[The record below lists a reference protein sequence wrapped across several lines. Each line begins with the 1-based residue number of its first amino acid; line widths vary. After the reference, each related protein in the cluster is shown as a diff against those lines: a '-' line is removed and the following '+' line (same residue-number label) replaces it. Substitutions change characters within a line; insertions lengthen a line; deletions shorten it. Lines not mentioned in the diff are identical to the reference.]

1 MIETWQSFA
10 QVFWSDMSIVPEIQ
24 TQKIFPILIAQTTS
38 PSDGLSSFLAS
49 IGISPNSPV
58 MSIIMA
64 VATLVIGWVIALI
77 AGSTVGKL
85 LKRTD
90 TDNRLARWFSSNI
103 SGTATPSRQIQS
115 EKWVA
120 RIVFWLVMAF
130 VLVAF
135 LQVLGLTTV
144 AAPINKFL
152 EQLSTYS
159 LKIGAALIL
168 LGIAWLL
175 ASVSKSLV
183 LRSLHS
189 FQLEERLNEQMNA
202 SESRVNLSETLA
214 TALYWLVF
222 LLFLP
227 LILEALELK
236 QTLAPVQELIRQFL
250 DALPRIIKAIAIG
263 GIGWLIAVV
272 VRQLVTN
279 LLSATGLDA
288 LGRRFGLSQEA
299 GTSAPSGVIG
309 TIVYALILI
318 PVAISVLESLELK
331 AVSAP
336 AAQMLQQA
344 LTTLPQIFMGIVIV
358 AIAYFIGQFV
368 NQITTNILTG
378 LGFNGILPVLGL
390 PPIARTEVLNLESTS
405 ESQDAARETRTP
417 SEIVGIIA
425 FVVIVLFGA
434 ITATNVLGIPALT
447 SLLRSILDTSG
458 QILGGLIV
466 FAIGLYLSN
475 LAFNLVNSTGTRQSR
490 ILGHTARICII
501 TFSGAL
507 GLRQMGIAT
516 DIVALAFGLL
526 LGAIAVAIA
535 IAFGLGGRDIA
546 AEQIREWL
554 SNFKARD

>member
-10 QVFWSDMSIVPEIQ
+10 QVFWSDMSIFPEIQ
-24 TQKIFPILIAQTTS
+24 AQNNFSILIAQTTP

-49 IGISPNSPV
+49 IGLSPNSPV
-58 MSIIMA
+58 MSTIVA
-64 VATLVIGWVIALI
+64 VATLVIGWAIALI
-77 AGSTVGKL
+77 AGSTAGKL

-90 TDNRLARWFSSNI
+90 VDNRLAQWVSSNI
-103 SGTATPSRQIQS
+103 SGTATPTRQIQS

-120 RIVFWLVMAF
+120 RIVFWLIMAF

-144 AAPINKFL
+144 AAPITKLL
-152 EQLSTYS
+152 EQLTTYS

-168 LGIAWLL
+168 LAIAWLL
-175 ASVSKSLV
+175 ATISKSLV
-183 LRSLHS
+183 KQAFQS
-189 FQLEERLNEQMNA
+189 FGLEERLNEQMGVGEN
-202 SESRVNLSETLA
+202 RVNLSETLA
-214 TALYWLVF
+214 TALYWLIF

-227 LILEALELK
+227 LILEALDLK
-236 QTLAPVQELIRQFL
+236 QTLAPVQDLIGQFL
-250 DALPRIIKAIAIG
+250 GALPRIIKAIAIG

-279 LLSATGLDA
+279 LLSATGIDS
-288 LGRRFGLSQEA
+288 LGSRFGLSETA

-318 PVAISVLESLELK
+318 PVAVSVLESLELK

-336 AAQMLQQA
+336 ASQMLQQA
-344 LTTLPQIFMGIVIV
+344 LTTLPQIFMGIAIV
-358 AIAYFIGQFV
+358 AIAYLIGQFV

-390 PPIARTEVLNLESTS
+390 PPIARTAESDLESVELEGS
-405 ESQDAARETRTP
+405 ASETRTP

-425 FVVIVLFGA
+425 FVAIVLFGA

-466 FAIGLYLSN
+466 FAIGLYLAN

-501 TFSGAL
+501 AFSGAL

-554 SNFKARD
+554 ATFKERD

>member
-1 MIETWQSFA
+1 
-10 QVFWSDMSIVPEIQ
+10 MSILPEIQ
-24 TQKIFPILIAQTTS
+24 AQKNFPIFIAQTTP

-58 MSIIMA
+58 MSIIIA
-64 VATLVIGWVIALI
+64 VATLVIGWAIALI
-77 AGSTVGKL
+77 AGSTAGKL

-90 TDNRLARWFSSNI
+90 ADNRLARWFSSSI
-103 SGTATPSRQIQS
+103 TGTSTPTRQIQT
-115 EKWVA
+115 EKWIA

-130 VLVAF
+130 VVVAF

-159 LKIGAALIL
+159 LKIGAASIL

-175 ASVSKSLV
+175 ATVSKSLV
-183 LRSLHS
+183 LRSLQS
-189 FQLEERLNEQMNA
+189 FQLEERLNEHMNA

-214 TALYWLVF
+214 TALYWLIF

-236 QTLAPVQELIRQFL
+236 QTLAPVQNLAGQFL
-250 DALPRIIKAIAIG
+250 DALPKIVKAIAIG

-279 LLSATGLDA
+279 LLSATGIDSLV
-288 LGRRFGLSQEA
+288 RRFGLSQTA
-299 GTSAPSGVIG
+299 GISAPSGAIG

-336 AAQMLQQA
+336 ASQMLQQA
-344 LTTLPQIFMGIVIV
+344 LTTLPQIFMGVAIL
-358 AIAYFIGQFV
+358 AIAYFTGQFV

-378 LGFNGILPVLGL
+378 IGFNGILPVLGL
-390 PPIARTEVLNLESTS
+390 PPIARTAEPNLESVADT
-405 ESQDAARETRTP
+405 QGAASARTP

-425 FVVIVLFGA
+425 FVAIVLFGA

-466 FAIGLYLSN
+466 FAIGLYLAN

-501 TFSGAL
+501 AFSGAL

-554 SNFKARD
+554 SAFKARD